1 MIDVRGFTSAQSV
14 VNDKEV
20 RFLVFRR
27 GLLNTFIEHL
37 CLISLNGKE
46 RGGESVRLFAAMT

>member
-14 VNDKEV
+14 VNDKEE
-20 RFLVFRR
+20 RLFVFRR
-27 GLLNTFIEHL
+27 GLLNKFIKHL

>member
-14 VNDKEV
+14 VNDKEE
-20 RFLVFRR
+20 RLFVFRR
-27 GLLNTFIEHL
+27 GLLNTFIKHL